1 MCGGG
6 GLLGQV
12 MCTCRD
18 GSLSMLLCF
27 RTATTDTPIVFP
39 MEKNIVLHVLQV
51 LIFKFLTSLFALK
64 YSFIEN
70 EEFFLI
76 KNLQIIIITHYFA
89 NYEM

>member
-39 MEKNIVLHVLQV
+39 MEKKIVLHVL
-51 LIFKFLTSLFALK
+51 LILKFLTSLFALK

-70 EEFFLI
+70 EEIFLI

>member
-39 MEKNIVLHVLQV
+39 MEKNIVLHVL

-64 YSFIEN
+64 YSFIEK
-70 EEFFLI
+70 EEKILI
-76 KNLQIIIITHYFA
+76 KNL
-89 NYEM
+89 

>member
-39 MEKNIVLHVLQV
+39 TKTNIVLHHS
-51 LIFKFLTSLFALK
+51 IIKFSTPLFALK
-64 YSFIEN
+64 HSLIEDK
-70 EEFFLI
+70 EKKFDE
-76 KNLQIIIITHYFA
+76 NL
-89 NYEM
+89 